1 MGEGAGAGCDEQ
13 DTGQEAPAG
22 AEEGVIGKV
31 GGDPEEEMSE
41 PGPAAVVLAAVD
53 GALCVR
59 GQG

>member
-22 AEEGVIGKV
+22 AEEGVVGSV

-41 PGPAAVVLAAVD
+41 PGHAAVVLAAAD
-53 GALCVR
+53 GVLRVPA
-59 GQG
+59 QG